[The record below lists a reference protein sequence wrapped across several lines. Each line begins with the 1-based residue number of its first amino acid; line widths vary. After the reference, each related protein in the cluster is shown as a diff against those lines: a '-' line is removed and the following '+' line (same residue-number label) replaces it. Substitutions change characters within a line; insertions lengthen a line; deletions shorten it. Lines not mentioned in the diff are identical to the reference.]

1 MPALGAQRL
10 EHLFP
15 QVVARQVALDAGR
28 QPGHGRP
35 AAGVAE
41 PLDVVDAPA
50 GGEARQLVVREP
62 QVVLGQAQHG
72 AVGGQPGQRHG
83 RRPPAGQHHVSV
95 GGQRVDELDQPP
107 GAGRTG
113 REHVG
118 VVEHEADRR
127 RAATPDRVGDRR
139 GAGRGLGCDLAA
151 APPVAGFGDD
161 GSEDVTGQHVTVDV
175 GGLEPDPHVLAARGE
190 VVLGHRLGQQRGL
203 AQSRA
208 AHHGGDPVLPPGEQ
222 GAQQPRPGQRPGP
235 GLGRREPE

>member
-72 AVGGQPGQRHG
+72 AVGGQPGQR
-83 RRPPAGQHHVSV
+83 
-95 GGQRVDELDQPP
+95 
-107 GAGRTG
+107 
-113 REHVG
+113 
-118 VVEHEADRR
+118 
-127 RAATPDRVGDRR
+127 
-139 GAGRGLGCDLAA
+139 
-151 APPVAGFGDD
+151 
-161 GSEDVTGQHVTVDV
+161 
-175 GGLEPDPHVLAARGE
+175 
-190 VVLGHRLGQQRGL
+190 
-203 AQSRA
+203 
-208 AHHGGDPVLPPGEQ
+208 
-222 GAQQPRPGQRPGP
+222 
-235 GLGRREPE
+235 REPERAGHAAQQAKAAPSAGPRRASDLRLRVR